1 MARKPYMRSGFGESI
16 EAVSMYRAQ
25 AALLD
30 LCISRRT
37 REQVCYLKHSSS
49 RLHLHR
55 CMYNV

>member
-1 MARKPYMRSGFGESI
+1 MIGEPQGRSGFREII

-37 REQVCYLKHSSS
+37 REQVCYLEHFKLGTY
-49 RLHLHR
+49 LHH